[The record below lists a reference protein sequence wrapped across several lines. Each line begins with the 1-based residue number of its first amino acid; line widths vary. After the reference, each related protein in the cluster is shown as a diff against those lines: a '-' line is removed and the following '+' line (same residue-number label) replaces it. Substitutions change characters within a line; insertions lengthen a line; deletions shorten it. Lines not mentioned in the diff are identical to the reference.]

1 MKEKFINQ
9 AKSEPQSEKE
19 KLDLVEKRVEI
30 QKKRLEIKREK
41 QALDKITV
49 EKEKDLL
56 EITDKQAQI
65 QGKLIENKKAEL
77 DLQILKITRIIES
90 EKLVNDKIFSVLL
103 SLTAKSINENRSILG
118 SEPFYEPVIKGQRR
132 ELVLDKLTELIEKL

>member
-1 MKEKFINQ
+1 MSYKD
-9 AKSEPQSEKE
+9 
-19 KLDLVEKRVEI
+19 DLKDGRW